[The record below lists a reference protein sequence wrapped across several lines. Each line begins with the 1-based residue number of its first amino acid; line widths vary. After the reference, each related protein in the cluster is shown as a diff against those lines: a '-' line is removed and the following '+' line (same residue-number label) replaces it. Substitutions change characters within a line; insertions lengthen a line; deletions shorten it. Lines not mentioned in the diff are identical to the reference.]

1 MSYAPPIAGL
11 PLRVRYGT
19 SVEPWHSLSLYYHYD
34 TPLPAARDYTRSS
47 RTGLGQGE
55 GDWRLTIYGTLA
67 ATFAAGALTMHLMH
81 RYHVLGMNRR
91 RVRRNRRRRRS

>member
-1 MSYAPPIAGL
+1 MSYAPIVGP
-11 PLRVRYGT
+11 PLKVRYGT
-19 SVEPWHSLSLYYHYD
+19 AVEPWHSLSLFYHYD

-55 GDWRLTIYGTLA
+55 GSYTSLIYGTLA

-91 RVRRNRRRRRS
+91 VRRNRRHRRH

>member
-1 MSYAPPIAGL
+1 MSYAARH

-19 SVEPWHSLSLYYHYD
+19 SVEPWHSLSLFYQHG
-34 TPLPAARDYTRSS
+34 TPLPSVRDWTKSS
-47 RTGLGQGE
+47 RGLGQAS
-55 GDWRLTIYGTLA
+55 GDYRTTIYGVLG

-91 RVRRNRRRRRS
+91 PRRNRRRRRS